1 MCVLSKNLPEKMG
14 WPCLGPLGRAG
25 LMSVAP
31 HRVAQS
37 VASHICA
44 GVPFSPLPDAHHQD
58 ETGTFAPPASLLL
71 HLVCTKRL
79 LPHSSPCPET
89 DMKVTLGAR
98 PRCSKQEKAQFWFN
112 ASRRGL
118 YLCNGSTW
126 LSMLEG
132 TAGEVLALSGREGD
146 PCSRAGA
153 EICP

>member
-1 MCVLSKNLPEKMG
+1 MALPG
-14 WPCLGPLGRAG
+14 SLGRAE
-25 LMSVAP
+25 LVSVAP

-37 VASHICA
+37 VASQICA
-44 GVPFSPLPDAHHQD
+44 GIPFSPLPGAHHQD
-58 ETGTFAPPASLLL
+58 ETRTFAPPASLLL

-132 TAGEVLALSGREGD
+132 IAGGSWHSQGGKETLA
-146 PCSRAGA
+146 A
-153 EICP
+153 EQELRFALETTLGWESAAE